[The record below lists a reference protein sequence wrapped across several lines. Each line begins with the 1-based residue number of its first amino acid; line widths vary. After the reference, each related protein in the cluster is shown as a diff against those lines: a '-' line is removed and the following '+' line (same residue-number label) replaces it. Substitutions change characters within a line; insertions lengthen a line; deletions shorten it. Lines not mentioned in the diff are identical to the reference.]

1 MEPDSSQAPAD
12 PRDAE
17 ILFLRRENEL
27 LRQKLDLV
35 LRRFFGKSSEKLDP
49 AQLELLLGG
58 EPPGKEP
65 ASPPPGGA
73 PEEANASNA
82 ARIERKPR
90 RERIPD
96 HLPVVETVLDPE
108 PVKACPEAWRCIGSE
123 VTEQLDYEPGR
134 FLRRRLV
141 RRKYV
146 CLSDKT
152 APPVI
157 APLPAALQDACIATP
172 GLIAEIIV
180 NKHAWHQ
187 PLYRQESIFKQ
198 RHGVSIPRQTMMNW
212 EAMAAHWLLPLHR
225 LLQEQLLASAYLQ
238 VDETPVRYLD
248 PGKGKTGT
256 GYFWICRAGD
266 GTLFF
271 DWRPSRAGEC
281 LDRILRI
288 ERHGEDAL
296 VFRGVLQCDGYAAYQ
311 AWRKAVPER
320 EQDIELA
327 ACWAHARRKLH
338 EALESSPR
346 LAGWLIRQI
355 GHLYAVERRLRGQ
368 RAGPAL
374 REALR
379 SSESRLIYQR
389 IGKAVTLL
397 LRRRGV
403 TPKSPL
409 GMALRYIHGLWP
421 RLGVFLRDGR
431 VEADTNLVENAI
443 RPTAVG
449 KRNWLFVGSAEG
461 GWKAAVFHTLIGNCR
476 RLGIDPHA
484 YLKDVLERLP
494 STSQRDLP
502 GLLPAAWAGYG
513 HLKKAG

>member
-1 MEPDSSQAPAD
+1 MEPQPGQTPDD

-17 ILFLRRENEL
+17 IRLLRRENEL

-49 AQLELLLGG
+49 AQLELLLGT
-58 EPPGKEP
+58 EPPGKAE

-73 PEEANASNA
+73 PEEASASSA
-82 ARIERKPR
+82 ARTERKPR
-90 RERIPD
+90 RERIPE
-96 HLPVVETVLDPE
+96 HLPVVETILDPE
-108 PVKACPEAWRCIGSE
+108 PVRACPDAWRCIGSE

-146 CLSDKT
+146 RLADKS
-152 APPVI
+152 APPVV
-157 APLPAALQDACIATP
+157 APLPAGLQDACMATS
-172 GLIAEIIV
+172 GLVAEIIV

-187 PLYRQESIFKQ
+187 PLYRQESLFKQ
-198 RHGVSIPRQTMMNW
+198 RHGVTIPRQTMMNW
-212 EAMAAHWLLPLHR
+212 EAMAANWLLPLHR
-225 LLQEQLLASAYLQ
+225 LLQEQLLASGYLQ
-238 VDETPVRYLD
+238 VDETPIRYLD

-256 GYFWICRAGD
+256 GYFWVCRAAD
-266 GTLFF
+266 GTLFY
-271 DWRPSRAGEC
+271 DWRPSRAHDC

-288 ERHGEDAL
+288 ERHGEDPL
-296 VFRGVLQCDGYAAYQ
+296 IFQGVLQSDGYAAY
-311 AWRKAVPER
+311 ATWRKAAASRDQHV
-320 EQDIELA
+320 ELA

-338 EALESSPR
+338 EALDSSPR
-346 LAGWLIRQI
+346 LAGWLIRQT

-374 REALR
+374 RNALR
-379 SSESRLIYQR
+379 CSESRLAYER

-397 LRRRGV
+397 LRRRDV

-409 GMALRYIHGLWP
+409 GMAIRYIHGLWP

-494 STSQRDLP
+494 SASRRDLP
-502 GLLPAAWAGYG
+502 GFLPAAWAGYD
-513 HLKKAG
+513 LQKKAG